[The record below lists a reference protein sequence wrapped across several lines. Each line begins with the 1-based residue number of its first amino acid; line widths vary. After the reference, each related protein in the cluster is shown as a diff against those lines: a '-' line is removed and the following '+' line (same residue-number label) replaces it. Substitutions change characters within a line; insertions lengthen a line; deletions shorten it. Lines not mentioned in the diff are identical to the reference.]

1 MPFVQIVLVQRC
13 PLFTQHKSPVKSQQH
28 FPHCVHQAL
37 PQWRQPKQLQRRIR
51 RELAFKEISAQGKDR
66 TQQSCTDPQ
75 PREGRHLPCF
85 STTAQAGGAGNLL
98 SAPSASP
105 PALLGSSAMN
115 SQPSRA
121 QGGSRG
127 AGCAGSQPAPRCFS
141 RPMEQRECSEN
152 VTPAHPAALLLLHNL
167 PRAAWMVWLFL
178 NLSSGI
184 IQSE

>member
-105 PALLGSSAMN
+105 PGPAGILCREFPAQPCPGREQGSGVCRVSARTPLLLPADGAKGMLRERHPS
-115 SQPSRA
+115 PSRRA
-121 QGGSRG
+121 S
-127 AGCAGSQPAPRCFS
+127 
-141 RPMEQRECSEN
+141 
-152 VTPAHPAALLLLHNL
+152 AL
-167 PRAAWMVWLFL
+167 A
-178 NLSSGI
+178 
-184 IQSE
+184 